1 MRKLG
6 GLAVALVA
14 ALGVAAPA
22 SATTLPA
29 QFAAPCPSYGDMQVC
44 SGDVPSFDGSK
55 LDVDLTL
62 PMHRTG
68 ARHPLIVMLHGFGNN
83 KHEWES
89 LNNEGD
95 GADKYRWNSHWF
107 AQHGYYVLTYTA
119 RGFRDDGPTDPS
131 YQPPTPPPP
140 GDNSGSVDLPN
151 GTIHIKSRDYEI
163 RDTQWVA
170 ALVASSF
177 SDVDP
182 GRVAVTGGS
191 YGGGE
196 SWTQAS
202 QARWSFPHEQDATL
216 PVLDLQV
223 AVPKYPWTDLAYALA
238 PNRHGGGPSR
248 QDLYESSQAI
258 QSSDTGGGSPATGN
272 PLGAPKLS
280 YIAGLYVLGT
290 EKGVFDEGTDV
301 PPPENEN
308 GSENITTWN
317 GRISGTGDPYP
328 DGD

>member
-119 RGFRDDGPTDPS
+119 RGFRDDGPTPNS
-131 YQPPTPPPP
+131 SQPPTPAEP
-140 GDNSGSVDLPN
+140 SGSVDAPN

-163 RDTQWVA
+163 PDTQWLA
-170 ALVASSF
+170 ALVAAPF
-177 SDVDP
+177 PDVDP
-182 GRVAVTGGS
+182 NRVAVTGGS

-196 SWTQAS
+196 SWMQAS
-202 QARWSFPHEQDATL
+202 QPRWGYPH
-216 PVLDLQV
+216 
-223 AVPKYPWTDLAYALA
+223 
-238 PNRHGGGPSR
+238 
-248 QDLYESSQAI
+248 
-258 QSSDTGGGSPATGN
+258 
-272 PLGAPKLS
+272 
-280 YIAGLYVLGT
+280 
-290 EKGVFDEGTDV
+290 
-301 PPPENEN
+301 
-308 GSENITTWN
+308 
-317 GRISGTGDPYP
+317 
-328 DGD
+328 